1 MDMDMDMDMDMGGGN
16 AIVVSSGAAHPIGVS
31 PALKKVPDASGVME
45 DWFHGNKWPPA
56 DVAQYWKNAKPT
68 KFPRNY
74 WSAYHYS
81 FTVLA
86 EFVTIADTSGK
97 TLWNSPALFN
107 SLDAVLPK
115 TKPAIDK
122 ELDELVELIEY
133 RGGVMSEALA
143 QRENLWA
150 YFSGIFMSD
159 SWSAPY
165 TRDLVEIA
173 GRIGQFQ
180 ALYYK
185 RLFNRARPSQF
196 SPAIFPVIHVPG
208 HASYPSGHA
217 TESRLIAL
225 CLAEVMPPAASTPP
239 PPASTGTPPVPPP
252 ESSPLMQM
260 AQRIARNREV
270 LGVHYPS
277 DSLAGKIL
285 ADASFQILM
294 DCPTL
299 QGPQGLIALAKKEW
313 WP

>member
-16 AIVVSSGAAHPIGVS
+16 AIVINSGAVNPIGVS
-31 PALKKVPDASGVME
+31 PALEKVPDAHGVME

-56 DVAQYWKNAKPT
+56 DVATYWKNAKPT

-86 EFVTIADTSGK
+86 EFVTIANTSG
-97 TLWNSPALFN
+97 TLWNSQALFN
-107 SLDAVLPK
+107 SLDALLPK
-115 TKPAIDK
+115 TKADIDK
-122 ELDELVELIEY
+122 ELAELVELIEY

-185 RLFNRARPSQF
+185 RQFNRARPSQF
-196 SPAIFPVIHVPG
+196 SPALLPRSTCQATLLFPAG
-208 HASYPSGHA
+208 M
-217 TESRLIAL
+217 RRN
-225 CLAEVMPPAASTPP
+225 
-239 PPASTGTPPVPPP
+239 PV
-252 ESSPLMQM
+252 
-260 AQRIARNREV
+260 
-270 LGVHYPS
+270 
-277 DSLAGKIL
+277 
-285 ADASFQILM
+285 
-294 DCPTL
+294 
-299 QGPQGLIALAKKEW
+299 
-313 WP
+313 